1 MTIWETIASEA
12 AAESAL
18 WDAAL
23 RPASKREL
31 DPVFSSLGQERFA
44 LAVETIYEGYLLH
57 YGRSRLFGPPDGDT
71 AVLLG
76 DYLYAHGLV
85 RLARHGDVRA
95 VADLAELIS
104 LCTQL
109 RAGGGVASRLDGPAW
124 AATACAL
131 GCRDGGALDAGARL
145 SPAGGG
151 PRTAR
156 GACRCQRGRRRSRAG
171 TRSSRRPRGVRSPAD
186 GRPVAHCVLAAEKPP
201 DVEGRDIVL
210 SMLVVGLIF
219 LAVIAIGGIAKY
231 LAPPPQ
237 APRE

>member
-31 DPVFSSLGQERFA
+31 DPVFSSLGQQRFA

-57 YGRSRLFGPPDGDT
+57 YGRSRLFRPPDGDT

-104 LCTQL
+104 ICTQL
-109 RAGGGVASRLDGPAW
+109 RAGGV
-124 AATACAL
+124 
-131 GCRDGGALDAGARL
+131 GA
-145 SPAGGG
+145 
-151 PRTAR
+151 PRA
-156 GACRCQRGRRRSRAG
+156 
-171 TRSSRRPRGVRSPAD
+171 RRPRPGRLRHGPRLPRRRRLDEARAALRLEGTPDRSGPLPLRSA
-186 GRPVAHCVLAAEKPP
+186 GAAALERALAAHASR
-201 DVEGRDIVL
+201 VE
-210 SMLVVGLIF
+210 
-219 LAVIAIGGIAKY
+219 
-231 LAPPPQ
+231 
-237 APRE
+237 